1 MFYLSWQGAGT
12 AVVVL
17 LGSLVFYRLFQHP
30 LAGFPGPK
38 LAAITRW
45 YEGYYDV
52 IQNGQHSFKIK
63 ELHQK
68 YDERPCSSA
77 ARNELLSSWLLTQ
90 R

>member
-17 LGSLVFYRLFQHP
+17 LSSLVFYRLFLHP
-30 LAGFPGPK
+30 LAVFPGPK
-38 LAAITRW
+38 LAAVTRW

-52 IQNGQHSFKIK
+52 IQNGQYTFKIK

-68 YDERPCSSA
+68 YGERLCSSA
-77 ARNELLSSWLLTQ
+77 TRNELLSS
-90 R
+90 